1 MLPHALNQV
10 SFDLPS
16 NIEEHPMFLSPFGN
30 PAVLGGIIGK
40 SLTFKKHTDNLVGM
54 AQYKFHAPRLIR
66 KFLTVEIAKILA
78 NAFIDSQF
86 NCTPLI

>member
-86 NCTPLI
+86 NCTPLL